1 VLRIGLSGGIGA
13 GKSTVSS
20 TFSDLGGIVV
30 DGDVISREVVEP
42 GTEGLAKLVDAF
54 GEQILSGDGSLNRPA
69 LAAIAFS
76 NDERRQTLNGI
87 VHPLVAER
95 RSELIASAFKA
106 QKNPVIVED
115 IPLLVESGMA
125 PMFPLVVIV
134 NADEDLRVKRLIE
147 HRGFSEQDARAR
159 IAAQATEEQRRAV
172 ADVWLDN
179 TGSTGELVEQTRTL
193 WHQRIL
199 PFAHNLDG
207 GEPAR
212 SRPVLVPYD
221 SSWPDQARR
230 IAARLNTAC
239 GHRAVRIDH
248 IGSTAVPGMNA
259 KDVIDVQLT
268 AASLDAADGLAEALT
283 SAGYVR
289 MPVTADM
296 SKPDA
301 RSTVADFDHTNSE
314 SLWHKRLH
322 CSADPGRPTNVH
334 VRIDGWPNQQFAL
347 LFVDWLTANP
357 DAQEQYLAVKRKA
370 ERAGAPDDHIADYVA
385 AKERWFSDAYRHA
398 WDWADATGWR
408 PTD

>member
-54 GEQILSGDGSLNRPA
+54 GEQILSDDGSLNRPA

-76 NDERRQTLNGI
+76 DDEKRQTLNGI

-95 RSELIASAFKA
+95 RSELIASAVKA

-179 TGSTGELVEQTRTL
+179 SGSTGELVEQARTL

-212 SRPVLVPYD
+212 SRPVLVAHDP
-221 SSWPDQARR
+221 SWPDQAGR

-248 IGSTAVPGMNA
+248 IGSTAVPGMDA
-259 KDVIDVQLT
+259 RDVIDVQLT
-268 AASLDAADGLAEALT
+268 VTSLDAADELTEALT

-289 MPVTADM
+289 MAVTADV

-301 RSTVADFDHTNSE
+301 RSTVAKFDHADRE

-334 VRIDGWPNQQFAL
+334 VRVDGWPNQQFAL
-347 LFVDWLTANP
+347 LFVDWLAANP
-357 DAQEQYLAVKRKA
+357 DAREQYLAVKREA
-370 ERAGAPDDHIADYVA
+370 ESAGAHDDHIADYVA
-385 AKERWFSDAYRHA
+385 AKEPWFSDAYRHA

>member
-20 TFSDLGGIVV
+20 TFSELGGIVV

-54 GEQILSGDGSLNRPA
+54 GKQILSDDGSLNRPE
-69 LAAIAFS
+69 LAAIAFTD
-76 NDERRQTLNGI
+76 DEKRQTLNGI

-95 RSELIASAFKA
+95 RSELIASAVKA
-106 QKNPVIVED
+106 DKNPVIVED

-179 TGSTGELVEQTRTL
+179 SGSTGELVAQARAL
-193 WHQRIL
+193 WHQRIV

-212 SRPVLVPYD
+212 SQPVLVPHD
-221 SSWPDQARR
+221 PSWPDQARR

-248 IGSTAVPGMNA
+248 IGSTAVPGMDA
-259 KDVIDVQLT
+259 KDVIDVQVT
-268 AASLDAADGLAEALT
+268 VASPDAADELAEAVT
-283 SAGYVR
+283 NAGYVR
-289 MPVTADM
+289 MPVTADE

-301 RSTVADFDHTNSE
+301 RSTVAEFDHTNGE

-334 VRIDGWPNQQFAL
+334 VRVDGWPNQQFAL
-347 LFVDWLTANP
+347 LFVDWLAANP
-357 DAQEQYLAVKRKA
+357 DAREQYLAVKRDA
-370 ERAGAPDDHIADYVA
+370 ERAGALDDHLADYVA
-385 AKERWFSDAYRHA
+385 AKQPWFSDAYRHA
-398 WDWADATGWR
+398 WNWADTTGWR

>member
-76 NDERRQTLNGI
+76 NDEKRQTLNGI
-87 VHPLVAER
+87 VHPLVAAR
-95 RSELIASAFKA
+95 RSELIASAVKA

-179 TGSTGELVEQTRTL
+179 SGSTGELVEQARAL
-193 WHQRIL
+193 WHQRMW
-199 PFAHNLDG
+199 FG
-207 GEPAR
+207 GWI
-212 SRPVLVPYD
+212 S
-221 SSWPDQARR
+221 
-230 IAARLNTAC
+230 
-239 GHRAVRIDH
+239 
-248 IGSTAVPGMNA
+248 
-259 KDVIDVQLT
+259 
-268 AASLDAADGLAEALT
+268 
-283 SAGYVR
+283 
-289 MPVTADM
+289 
-296 SKPDA
+296 
-301 RSTVADFDHTNSE
+301 
-314 SLWHKRLH
+314 
-322 CSADPGRPTNVH
+322 
-334 VRIDGWPNQQFAL
+334 
-347 LFVDWLTANP
+347 
-357 DAQEQYLAVKRKA
+357 
-370 ERAGAPDDHIADYVA
+370 
-385 AKERWFSDAYRHA
+385 
-398 WDWADATGWR
+398 
-408 PTD
+408 

>member
-1 VLRIGLSGGIGA
+1 
-13 GKSTVSS
+13 
-20 TFSDLGGIVV
+20 
-30 DGDVISREVVEP
+30 
-42 GTEGLAKLVDAF
+42 
-54 GEQILSGDGSLNRPA
+54 
-69 LAAIAFS
+69 
-76 NDERRQTLNGI
+76 
-87 VHPLVAER
+87 
-95 RSELIASAFKA
+95 
-106 QKNPVIVED
+106 
-115 IPLLVESGMA
+115 VESGMA

-179 TGSTGELVEQTRTL
+179 SGSTGELVEQARAL
-193 WHQRIL
+193 WNQRIL
-199 PFAHNLDG
+199 PFAHNLNT

-221 SSWPDQARR
+221 TSWPDQAGR

-248 IGSTAVPGMNA
+248 IGSTAVPGMDA
-259 KDVIDVQLT
+259 KDVIDVQVT
-268 AASLDAADGLAEALT
+268 VASLDAADELAEALT

-289 MPVTADM
+289 MPVTADE

-334 VRIDGWPNQQFAL
+334 VRVDGWPNQQFAL
-347 LFVDWLTANP
+347 LFVDWLAANP
-357 DAQEQYLAVKRKA
+357 DAQEQYLAVKREA

-385 AKERWFSDAYRHA
+385 AKEPWFSDAYRHA
-398 WDWADATGWR
+398 WDWGDATGWR